1 MYQKHA
7 YLILIL
13 LFCTSFLVPVYAQ
26 KYTESQKIEKLIL
39 FIANLPEATFIRN
52 GEEHKA
58 KDAAAHLRMKKEKA
72 GNRIKTAKDFIEKA
86 ASKSSFSGKPYQIR
100 WKNGK
105 LQNIEEILMAELRKI
120 ETQ

>member
-1 MYQKHA
+1 MYKYS
-7 YLILIL
+7 YLVIL
-13 LFCTSFLVPVYAQ
+13 LICCAFLPPVYAQ
-26 KYTESQKIEKLIL
+26 KYTEAQKIEKLIL
-39 FIANLPEATFIRN
+39 FVANLPEVTFIRN

-58 KDAAAHLRMKKEKA
+58 KDAAAHLRMKREKA

-105 LQNIEEILMAELRKI
+105 LQNIEEILMTELQKI